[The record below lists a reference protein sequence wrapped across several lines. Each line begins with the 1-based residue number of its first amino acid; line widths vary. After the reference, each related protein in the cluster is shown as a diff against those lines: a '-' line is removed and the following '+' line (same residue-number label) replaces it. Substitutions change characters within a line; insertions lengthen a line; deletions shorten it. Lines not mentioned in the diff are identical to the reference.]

1 MVDGFSVASIIFR
14 AITIVSLLMVLRK
27 QIRLWGMND
36 GALKRFKILLMSE
49 VVLLLIANIFAI
61 WVNSH
66 RQADGNLIEDVRHMS
81 QIFNGVSN
89 IGVAVCLYLIYDYH
103 EK

>member
-1 MVDGFSVASIIFR
+1 
-14 AITIVSLLMVLRK
+14 MVLRK
-27 QIRLWGMND
+27 QISLWRMND

-49 VVLLLIANIFAI
+49 VSLLLIANIFAI

-66 RQADGNLIEDVRHMS
+66 RQADGNLIEDVRHIS

-89 IGVAVCLYLIYDYH
+89 VGMAICLYLVYDYH